1 MKITIFLLF
10 ITSSISLIAQ
20 DRVNPIIE
28 DYGGIFEIP
37 YADDR
42 VDPSLTYNIVVEIAK
57 ASEKPEELNW
67 ALNNVAR
74 LLNLHAMSGVPKE
87 NLHVVMVIHAGA
99 AYTVLDN
106 KEHKK
111 KYGVDNPNL
120 ELYKRLDEAGVKI
133 LVCGQSLIAR
143 SIDKDKMVPQV
154 KITSSM
160 LTAMTT
166 YQLKGYAQLVF

>member
-1 MKITIFLLF
+1 MRTSFIFLGVLSF
-10 ITSSISLIAQ
+10 FNLAAQ
-20 DRVNPIIE
+20 DRVNPIIK

-37 YADDR
+37 YAEDK
-42 VDPSLTYNIVVEIAK
+42 VDPSLTYKIVVEIAK
-57 ASEKPEELNW
+57 GSEKPEELNW

-74 LLNLHAMSGVPKE
+74 LLNLHAMSGVKKE

-106 KEHKK
+106 KEHNK
-111 KYGVDNPNL
+111 KYGVDNPNI

-143 SIDKDKMVPQV
+143 NIDKDKMVPQV